1 MTAELVQAA
10 LTAPSFRRVRR
21 RVFRQLVSSLVYEG
35 ALRTRQNG
43 DEHVVEGVDPA
54 GQEIR
59 YSFHA
64 VRRFGFDRVQL
75 TSEVRRGDREAES
88 LSGFLAEVLGSLDA
102 DPDRLTGF
110 ARELEET
117 VFKDALSEHVRTQRR
132 TDLRTADY
140 DTLESAITDG
150 HRYHPTYKS
159 RLGFDAADNIAY
171 GPEFAR
177 PLRPLW
183 LAAHRSITEVS
194 ASQTIDEHY
203 VPAQLDA
210 SATAFQRRISETGGD
225 PQDYALVPVHPWQ
238 WQERIARAFA
248 DQLSTGA
255 LILLGEDPHEFVAQQ
270 SIRTLACRDDPQRPY
285 LKLSMSIVNTSTSRG
300 LAAHTV
306 RNAPRIS
313 DWLREVVTGDEFLRD
328 ELRPI
333 LLGEVLGTAV
343 NPDAG
348 LLRMD
353 TYGALACIWRE
364 SLHRHLAPGEQAVPF
379 TGLTACE
386 VDGAPLID
394 PWVREMGILEWVR
407 RMVRASVLPLVH
419 LLCRHGI
426 ALEAHAQNMVLV
438 HDNGAPT
445 RVALKDFHD
454 GVRFAREHLAAPELC
469 PELAGT
475 PAHHQNRN
483 SFVEADDL
491 ALVTDFL
498 LDAFCFV
505 NLGEFAMFLADH
517 YEFGERS
524 FWRVVRDE
532 IRAYQQRFPELAD
545 RFALFDVFTPTIEV
559 EKLTT
564 RRLLPDTELRLHTVP
579 NPLAEV
585 DRSRRPLGDHVA

>member
-1 MTAELVQAA
+1 MTAELVRAA
-10 LTAPSFRRVRR
+10 LTAPSFQTVRR

-35 ALRTRQNG
+35 ALRTRRDG
-43 DEHVVEGVDPA
+43 DEHVVAGVDSA
-54 GQEIR
+54 GRAVR
-59 YSFHA
+59 YSFRA
-64 VRRFGFDRVQL
+64 VRRFGFDRVSL

-88 LSGFLAEVLGSLDA
+88 VSGFLAEVRGSLDT
-102 DPDRLTGF
+102 DPDHLAGF

-117 VFKDALSEHVRTQRR
+117 LFKDALAEHVRIQRR
-132 TDLRTADY
+132 TDLCTADY

-171 GPEFAR
+171 GPEFAQAV
-177 PLRPLW
+177 RPLW
-183 LAAHRSITEVS
+183 LAAHRGITEVA
-194 ASQTIDEHY
+194 ASRTVDDQY
-203 VPAQLDA
+203 VTDQLGA
-210 SATAFQRRISETGGD
+210 AATTFRRRIAETGGN

-238 WQERIARAFA
+238 WRERIARAFT
-248 DQLSTGA
+248 DQLSSGA
-255 LILLGEDPHEFVAQQ
+255 LIPLGEDPHEYVAQQ
-270 SIRTLACRDDPQRPY
+270 SIRTMACRDDPGRPY

-306 RNAPRIS
+306 RNAPRIT
-313 DWLREVVTGDEFLRD
+313 DWLRDVVDGDELLRD

-333 LLGEVLGTAV
+333 LLGEVLGVSV

-348 LLRMD
+348 PLQAD

-364 SLHRHLAPGEQAVPF
+364 SLHRHLAPGERAVPF
-379 TGLTACE
+379 TGLTACR
-386 VDGAPLID
+386 VDGTPLID
-394 PWVREMGILEWVR
+394 PWVREAGVPAWVR
-407 RMVRASVLPLVH
+407 RMVRVSVLPLVH

-426 ALEAHAQNMVLV
+426 ALESHAQNMVLV
-438 HDNGAPT
+438 HRGGEPR

-454 GVRFAREHLAAPELC
+454 GVRFSREHLAAPDLC

-475 PAHHQNRN
+475 PAHHENRN
-483 SFVEADDL
+483 SFVETDQL
-491 ALVTDFL
+491 GLVTDFL
-498 LDAFCFV
+498 LDAFCFI

-524 FWRVVRDE
+524 FWRLVRDE

-545 RFALFDVFTPTIEV
+545 RFALFDVFTPNIEV

-585 DRSRRPLGDHVA
+585 D